1 MFFSNSVYAVVPIIS
16 GLVVIYVDPHLTP
29 ISACQIHECC
39 KNNDKDPG
47 GSATIE
53 AARLIHYGKKYTD
66 FLAQIKSG
74 IEIFP
79 NAVERHVPSDGT
91 MNIHTDAIRIAE
103 SKIEMLSKFIGDFKR
118 AERFYNEAIVD
129 SDGWTHGHVDY
140 LVFTHFEKNMHR
152 DNYFFED
159 AFIEVMQN
167 FMKHFQEQD
176 VA

>member
-1 MFFSNSVYAVVPIIS
+1 MFFSNSVYAVVPSIS
-16 GLVVIYVDPHLTP
+16 GLVLIYVDPHLPP

-66 FLAQIKSG
+66 FLDKIKSG
-74 IEIFP
+74 IELFP
-79 NAVERHVPSDGT
+79 NAVERHVPSDGV
-91 MNIHTDAIRIAE
+91 MNMHSDAIRIAE
-103 SKIEMLSKFIGDFKR
+103 SKIEILSKFIRDFKE

-129 SDGWTHGHVDY
+129 SDAWTHGHVDY
-140 LVFTHFEKNMHR
+140 LVFKHFEKNRHR
-152 DNYFFED
+152 DNYLFED

-167 FMKHFQEQD
+167 FMKHFQDQD